1 MPAARQ
7 VWLAVL
13 HWPIEQ
19 CFRDGQQLFGV
30 GDDYEDRSSQGWH
43 RHAMPTMPAHFFV
56 VREVLRLQKA
66 GIPYLVAPPAVR
78 IRHDRLLHRNEASSP
93 SWVACL
99 ARQAFQVC
107 FQGQSFPLQLRLE
120 AGRARPGT
128 GQQGKAV
135 VQQLPGRGQHGTEH
149 PGDQF
154 RGLTASR
161 TAADSL
167 GGSRNTR
174 LSAISVPSSGLVP
187 TMRARSTATPP
198 FHPTDAG

>member
-13 HWPIEQ
+13 RCPSEQ
-19 CFRDGQQLFGV
+19 CFRDGRQLFGV
-30 GDDYEDRSSQGWH
+30 GGYEGRSWQDWH
-43 RHAMPTMPAHFFV
+43 RHATLSCRPISSWCGWCCGSKKMGAT
-56 VREVLRLQKA
+56 
-66 GIPYLVAPPAVR
+66 YLVVPPAVG
-78 IRHDRLLHRNEASSP
+78 IRHDKLRHRNEASSP

-107 FQGQSFPLQLRLE
+107 FQVQSFPPQLHLD
-120 AGRARPGT
+120 AGQARPGT

-135 VQQLPGRGQHGTEH
+135 VQQLPGRGQHGTELL
-149 PGDQF
+149 DVQF

-161 TAADSL
+161 TAVDSL
-167 GGSRNTR
+167 GGSRTMR
-174 LSAISVPSSGLVP
+174 LPAISVPSSGLVP